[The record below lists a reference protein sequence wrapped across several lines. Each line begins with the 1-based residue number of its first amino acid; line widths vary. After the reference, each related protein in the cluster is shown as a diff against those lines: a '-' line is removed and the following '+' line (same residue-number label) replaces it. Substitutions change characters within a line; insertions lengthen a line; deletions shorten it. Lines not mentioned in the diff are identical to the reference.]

1 MCIVLKAVD
10 LWEVVLNDL
19 NQFAHVDSE
28 KQGAQTW
35 TLRNLKETDRRDYHL
50 QRHAGTGQIDTI

>member
-28 KQGAQTW
+28 KQEAQTW
-35 TLRNLKETDRRDYHL
+35 TLRNTLFWRKLIGETTIYRDTL
-50 QRHAGTGQIDTI
+50 ERVR

>member
-28 KQGAQTW
+28 KQEAQT
-35 TLRNLKETDRRDYHL
+35 
-50 QRHAGTGQIDTI
+50 

>member
-35 TLRNLKETDRRDYHL
+35 TLRNTLFWRKLIGETTIYRDTL
-50 QRHAGTGQIDTI
+50 ERVR